1 MASPDFSSVLQL
13 GSPGGYE
20 PLRQYLLAAGRAE
33 GVLRPGDDLM
43 ITSGC
48 QQALDLVRR
57 VLIRPGD
64 KVLLEEPVYPGLK
77 NLFLEAGAELTG
89 IPVQA
94 DGMETARIERAMA
107 KGRFKALV
115 VTSNFQNPTGATLS
129 REARESILRQAGGAG
144 AVIVEN
150 DIYGQLRY
158 EGAPL
163 PTLKQMDDTGGTIL
177 LRSFSK
183 ISFPGLRVGWVTGPR
198 AVIARMMEAKH
209 LSDLD
214 VGNLRERLGGLIV
227 LFPGNDALLD
237 HGPLPFE
244 FVHLAQDSG
253 GRCQVRRGL
262 SRESGRGAPHRS
274 SPLSDPKLP
283 AVEHEL
289 ALPPLP
295 HGRPVAGR

>member
-1 MASPDFSSVLQL
+1 LNWSAILDVSHVPPAQPIPAAAPGALSFAVSRPSEELFPVDDFRTSCEEVMASPDFGSVLQL

-20 PLRQYLLAAGRAE
+20 PLRQYLLEAARGE

-94 DGMETARIERAMA
+94 DGMDTTQIERAIA
-107 KGRFKALV
+107 RDRFKALV

-129 REARESILRQAGGAG
+129 REAREFILRQAGSAG
-144 AVIVEN
+144 AVIIEN

-158 EGAPL
+158 EGAPI
-163 PTLKQMDDTGGTIL
+163 PTLKEMDDTGDTI
-177 LRSFSK
+177 
-183 ISFPGLRVGWVTGPR
+183 
-198 AVIARMMEAKH
+198 
-209 LSDLD
+209 
-214 VGNLRERLGGLIV
+214 
-227 LFPGNDALLD
+227 
-237 HGPLPFE
+237 
-244 FVHLAQDSG
+244 
-253 GRCQVRRGL
+253 
-262 SRESGRGAPHRS
+262 
-274 SPLSDPKLP
+274 
-283 AVEHEL
+283 
-289 ALPPLP
+289 
-295 HGRPVAGR
+295 